1 MKFGLKSYTLDKF
14 FVKVVE
20 KYSALPALASIGEQ
34 PFTYNEFGQRVHNLQ
49 KALRNLGIQ
58 KTDKVIILGNSSPNW
73 AIAYMA
79 ITTMGAVAVP
89 VLEGFPDAD
98 IDHIINHSGASA
110 IFISN
115 SLFQSLTLL
124 SLEKIPLI
132 FNLNDY
138 TVLLNDENKEYWENI
153 SKLTPKAKEGLRLNP
168 KENKKGAI
176 HEDDLAEILYTS
188 GTTGHSK
195 GVMLSHRNIVSNI
208 FEGPDI
214 LGVIDTNSIILSI
227 LPMAHAFGC
236 TSAFLSIIY
245 CGATIYYLNRPPSP
259 KVLLNAMQEVRPTIL
274 GAVPLVFEK
283 IYYKQVLPI
292 IRKSSILP
300 LLIRWDTT
308 KKLLY
313 RLIGKKVKQLLGG
326 RLDCVIIGGASFSH
340 EVEIFMQYARI
351 PYSCGYGLSECSPL
365 VTFASME
372 EQKIGSPGHAIRD
385 VKLKIIEKDAE
396 TGVGEICIK
405 GPNIMLGYYKDET
418 ATKNTFTKDGWFISG
433 DKGYL
438 DEDGLL
444 FITGRTKNVIVGPS
458 GENIYPEI
466 IEAKLQESLFVE
478 EAIVYQQDKQ
488 IVAKI
493 YPDYGYIEN
502 AFKPASEQALAAKVT
517 ELLEQ
522 VRIEVNTQLASFSK
536 INITIEQTTPFAK
549 TPTNKIKR
557 REHTPG

>member
-1 MKFGLKSYTLDKF
+1 MKFGLTAYTLDNFFKKVISKF
-14 FVKVVE
+14 KN
-20 KYSALPALASIGEQ
+20 LPSIASIGDE
-34 PFTYNEFGQRVHNLQ
+34 PITYEEFGKRV
-49 KALRNLGIQ
+49 KYLRSILKELGIR
-58 KTDKVIILGNSSPNW
+58 KGNKIIILGNSSPEW
-73 AIAYMA
+73 AVTYLA

-98 IDHIINHSGASA
+98 IDHIIKHSGASA
-110 IFISN
+110 MFISP
-115 SLFQSLTLL
+115 SLYSGLTLL
-124 SLEKIPLI
+124 SLENIPLI
-132 FNLNDY
+132 FRLDNFNLLFKTGTEEIWKAPVNLSEKEKKA
-138 TVLLNDENKEYWENI
+138 VQIAEKISENQSIDEN
-153 SKLTPKAKEGLRLNP
+153 
-168 KENKKGAI
+168 
-176 HEDDLAEILYTS
+176 DLAEILYTS

-195 GVMLSHRNIVSNI
+195 GVMLSHKNIVSNI

-214 LGVIDTNSIILSI
+214 LGVIDTNSVILSI

-245 CGATIYYLNRPPSP
+245 CGARIYYLNRPPSP
-259 KVLLNAMQEVRPTIL
+259 KVLLNAMQQVRPTIL

-300 LLIRWDTT
+300 LFIRWNVT

-326 RLDCVIIGGASFSH
+326 NLDAVIIGGAAFSR
-340 EVEIFMQYARI
+340 EVEIFMQYAKI

-365 VTFASME
+365 VTFASMQ
-372 EQKIGSPGHAIRD
+372 EQKIGSPGHAIKD
-385 VKLKIIEKDAE
+385 VQIKIMEKSPE
-396 TGVGEICIK
+396 TGIGEICVK
-405 GPNIMLGYYKDET
+405 GPNVMMGYYRDEE
-418 ATKNTFTKDGWFISG
+418 ATRKTFTKDGWFITG

-438 DEDGLL
+438 DEDGFL
-444 FITGRTKNVIVGPS
+444 FITGRTKNVIIGPS

-478 EAIVYQQDKQ
+478 EAIVYQQNNQ

-502 AFKPASEQALAAKVT
+502 EFNPEGEQELAAKVA
-517 ELLEQ
+517 ELLE
-522 VRIEVNTQLASFSK
+522 RARKETNLQLPVFSQ
-536 INITIEQTTPFAK
+536 INKVIEQTVPFAK

-557 REHTPG
+557 REHIPL